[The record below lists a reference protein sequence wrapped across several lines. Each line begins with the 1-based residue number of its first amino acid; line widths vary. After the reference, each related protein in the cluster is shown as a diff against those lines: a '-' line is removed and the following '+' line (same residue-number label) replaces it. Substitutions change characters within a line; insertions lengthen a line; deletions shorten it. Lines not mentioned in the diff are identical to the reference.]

1 MKTHPD
7 VPGVVP
13 SFSVYLASP
22 DVHATTERATAAGAR
37 VTVAY
42 LQDPTGAHVGLWEGE
57 AVRMEARGKPGAM
70 TCKVAIDAVRPSGGA
85 VIDGPVDSPFGRVAT
100 VSDDQATLFQL
111 DANPG

>member
-1 MKTHPD
+1 METHPE

-22 DVHATTERATAAGAR
+22 DVHATAER

-70 TCKVAIDAVRPSGGA
+70 TCKVAIDA
-85 VIDGPVDSPFGRVAT
+85 PFGLVAT